1 MGVPIDM
8 AESRQQRVAAT
19 FDATH
24 SALVIIDMLNDLDF
38 EGGEA
43 LLEQATP
50 VASAIAHLREAYR
63 KRGWPVIYANDN
75 FGRWHSDFA
84 KVIEHC
90 RRVDSLGAAL
100 SDGLLPAVD
109 DYFVLKPRH
118 SAFYETP
125 LSTLLE
131 KLGVQSLTLVGM
143 AGDDCVLRTAL
154 DAQMRGFPL
163 WIPADGIASQTPLRN
178 QRALACMQEVAK
190 ADITRI
196 DVRLPEWTH
205 TKRSKT
211 MTSQDR
217 KDVQH
222 PDCVKPP
229 RPETE
234 HERKGRKAH
243 ESELTDEAVEETFP
257 ASDPVSPFIPAKTP
271 QD

>member
-1 MGVPIDM
+1 MNGRDEGFRP
-8 AESRQQRVAAT
+8 ER
-19 FDATH
+19 
-24 SALVIIDMLNDLDF
+24 SALLIVDMINDLEF

-43 LLEQATP
+43 LLEQAQPIT
-50 VASAIAHLREAYR
+50 SAIVRLRDAYR
-63 KRGWPVIYANDN
+63 ARGLPVIYANDN
-75 FGRWHSDFA
+75 FGRWHADFA

-90 RRVDSLGAAL
+90 RRMGSRGAVL
-100 SDGLLPAVD
+100 SDGLLPAVE
-109 DYFVLKPRH
+109 DYYILKPRH

-131 KLGVQSLTLVGM
+131 KLGIERLALVGI

-154 DAQMRGFPL
+154 DAQMRGYPI
-163 WIPADGIASQTPLRN
+163 WVPADGIASQTALRN
-178 QRALACMQEVAK
+178 QRALACMSEVAG

-196 DVRLPEWTH
+196 DARLPEWKDTQ
-205 TKRSKT
+205 RSHS
-211 MTSQDR
+211 MNSSSHDR

-222 PDCVKPP
+222 PDCTKPQ
-229 RPETE
+229 RPESPA
-234 HERKGRKAH
+234 EREGRKAH